1 MSESPL
7 YRRQLVKSGVDTAA
21 AALANEVLTVGDDY
35 AAVGK
40 IIGKLFEQGAKN
52 KEEVDKAEEQE
63 KQASQQILDNITDQA
78 YQDQEDQEL
87 ADLEDSILD
96 AEVTDLFNSTD
107 PSDLANGDVDIKKPI
122 TPKTQTYTYE
132 MLSADAKQ
140 EFLKK
145 NPGKME
151 EAHAY
156 ATEIVKKAEKFNEA
170 KYKTQNPTAEVGSVN
185 NIVDPEFLDGIY
197 QPGSAIG
204 KPRIK
209 GSTTRGS
216 AGVKELNMNR
226 LTPLNRTASAASLL
240 AGMEARQMGM
250 GSTFNSKISDKSQYV
265 KGKTYVEKE
274 QYLRVPSYLQGTS
287 GAAALEGFNIGIE
300 ADNYRK
306 QVEADLADFREDKW
320 KGLVQEAQQE
330 SLMDKSTVAMLKQY
344 KSQFADAMKSDDPG
358 KRIESLTNIK
368 SGMANVYQ
376 ADAAKTKL
384 IEGLKARM
392 STAAFDLESP
402 QAKDEILS
410 IANGKNIGMIVG
422 EDGQIYLAG
431 QTNGGMPYRKKLS
444 DLVSGEG
451 LPKFAQKADT
461 FGIIDGIA
469 DSIEKQK
476 LFRET
481 VDADGII
488 RKVPLSKEELKQ
500 QFDFEFE
507 QAINDNGV
515 KSLAASL
522 PMYQGPRAYQ
532 RWQAGEGRPSDDPF
546 NNRNVLKQAMTD
558 MLHHRLSGYMSQITE
573 EESKGGLAQLKSQL
587 KMKEQIQKSALD
599 QQADIAKEKRKA
611 ATSGK
616 GTAADFKE
624 TAKFLLTGGQQG
636 SLETITQEG
645 SIEEGFFGDKET
657 TEAPQTT
664 GEQAFTYYPNLD
676 NLQGKGIA
684 SVEQSNGR
692 LTIYGKQSIKETNGK
707 ESVTTNILESIDLT
721 QPREKLM
728 QDLENLAREY
738 NIVYKTP
745 GTKFNATEY
754 IDNYNKGKSN

>member
-63 KQASQQILDNITDQA
+63 KQATQQILNNITDQA

-87 ADLEDSILD
+87 ADLENDILD
-96 AEVTDLFNSTD
+96 AEITDLFNNTD
-107 PSDLANGDVDIKKPI
+107 PGDLTNGVVDIKKPI

-132 MLSADAKQ
+132 MLGADAKQ

-151 EAHAY
+151 DARAY
-156 ATEIVKKAEKFNEA
+156 AAKIVKKAEKFNEA
-170 KYKTQNPTAEVGSVN
+170 KYQTQNPTAEVGSVN

-204 KPRIK
+204 KPRVQ

-226 LTPLNRTASAASLL
+226 LSPLRRTASAAGLL

-376 ADAAKTKL
+376 ADTAKTKL

-410 IANGKNIGMIVG
+410 IANGKNIGMIIG
-422 EDGQIYLAG
+422 EDGQVYLAG
-431 QTNGGMPYRKKLS
+431 QTNSGMPYRKKLN

-461 FGIIDGIA
+461 FGIVDGIA

-507 QAINDNGV
+507 QAISENGI

-532 RWQAGEGRPSDDPF
+532 RWQAGEGRSSDDPF
-546 NNRNVLKQAMTD
+546 NNRNILKQAMTN
-558 MLHHRLSGYMSQITE
+558 MLHHRLSGYMGQVTE
-573 EESKGGLAQLKSQL
+573 EEGKAGLEAQKQRNRLEML
-587 KMKEQIQKSALD
+587 NAREQVQKR
-599 QQADIAKEKRKA
+599 KEKRKEQ
-611 ATSGK
+611 TEKQKPGK
-616 GTAADFKE
+616 GTAADYKRSAE
-624 TAKFLLTGGQQG
+624 YLLSGGQE
-636 SLETITQEG
+636 SSIETITQEG
-645 SIEEGFFGDKET
+645 VIEEGFFGDKET
-657 TEAPQTT
+657 TQEPQTT

-676 NLQGKGIA
+676 NLQGKGIS
-684 SVEQSNGR
+684 SVEQADGV
-692 LTIYGKQSIKETNGK
+692 LTIYGKQTVKQKDGEETA
-707 ESVTTNILESIDLT
+707 TTNILESIDLT
-721 QPREKLM
+721 QPYEKLL
-728 QDLENLAREY
+728 QDLSNLSREY
-738 NIVYKTP
+738 DIRYETP
-745 GTKFNATEY
+745 
-754 IDNYNKGKSN
+754 DNDPLGII